1 MLWLSKFDKN
11 LSELIAGKFLLIFVY
26 AQHQA
31 TSEIKSDLL
40 SYNNHCANFELVAV
54 WDYYASIV

>member
-1 MLWLSKFDKN
+1 MD
-11 LSELIAGKFLLIFVY
+11 
-26 AQHQA
+26 

-40 SYNNHCANFELVAV
+40 TYKNHCANFELVAV